1 MCERLFKDSMTF
13 LRDFGRMFEST
24 TNLLLL
30 GHGGISGVELSEG
43 KRRVGDDYREKDDRV
58 VCEP

>member
-1 MCERLFKDSMTF
+1 MTF